1 LGLLRADE
9 GAARVMQRALG
20 GSASLQAMGLDG
32 GERELYLARCAEG
45 GVSLRASGQTWWLTV
60 SPSGE
65 RRPVCLVVGLGRG
78 KDPEGLLERV
88 AGWARPLGALLRG
101 LGREADR
108 AEELAAAQAENRYFR
123 EQQRRRY
130 LYKALVVESA
140 AMRALYER
148 LGALVERDEPVLVT
162 GEAGTGKEMIV
173 RALHHLSPRGGGL
186 LVTQRC
192 GEMAPELLDVELF
205 GVCERE
211 GGCADPG
218 AGARP
223 SLFELARGGTL
234 FLQEVER
241 LSPSMQWKLLRV
253 MKEGE
258 FRRLGEEC
266 ARPAQVRLV
275 LGTRRDLKALVA
287 EGSFRAELYLALKE
301 RELAVP
307 PLRERAEDLLP
318 LARTFGELYAR
329 RHGLGAPRLGDDVG
343 PALRAWSW
351 PGNVRELMSAV
362 ERAVLR
368 GRGATEL
375 SAADLGLSATPPD
388 A

>member
-1 LGLLRADE
+1 
-9 GAARVMQRALG
+9 
-20 GSASLQAMGLDG
+20 
-32 GERELYLARCAEG
+32 
-45 GVSLRASGQTWWLTV
+45 
-60 SPSGE
+60 
-65 RRPVCLVVGLGRG
+65 
-78 KDPEGLLERV
+78 
-88 AGWARPLGALLRG
+88 
-101 LGREADR
+101 
-108 AEELAAAQAENRYFR
+108 
-123 EQQRRRY
+123 
-130 LYKALVVESA
+130 
-140 AMRALYER
+140 
-148 LGALVERDEPVLVT
+148 
-162 GEAGTGKEMIV
+162 
-173 RALHHLSPRGGGL
+173 
-186 LVTQRC
+186 
-192 GEMAPELLDVELF
+192 
-205 GVCERE
+205 
-211 GGCADPG
+211 
-218 AGARP
+218 
-223 SLFELARGGTL
+223 L